1 MTTDNEKGP
10 LNQMESGQ
18 EKRSASEAR
27 ALSEIVNGT
36 PSENLCRR
44 GSPAPEQASETTA
57 QQPRTY
63 TTQPAESV
71 MGIALRQ
78 CGNEMEWRHILA
90 CNPEFAR
97 MLPHEYFPVGT
108 VLNLPPHPAAAS
120 RFEKP
125 EKSLAPE
132 GRSEARGRWIQAN
145 CPTGDIIESPSPSN
159 NREFPTSISEND
171 CEHRIALA
179 PSQPAAAPIDER
191 PCIVR
196 DDCKWPACRLDCII
210 DSRGQKAREGKS
222 LAELTAP
229 APADERAATFEEFR
243 DRCEHYHGFKDET
256 DDTQCTCPGNNRP
269 GSWCE
274 ESDCPRR
281 SRAASANE
289 TGAEGAKPVAWAA
302 EIIDALQGSFD
313 TEGITENDSGDALIR
328 LSSAIAAVEEVAESR
343 SPAMAAEAV
352 AIPAAVLDALRF
364 YANGSHFNIDHDHQD
379 FDTVSG
385 EPMNWL
391 YSTRDDDTTM
401 IEDGSIA
408 KAALCGKPL
417 GFEDPETPLE
427 GEVFTAAPQPAQA
440 AMPALTNAMRA
451 VITNES
457 GAYQSADDLYAAL
470 CAAADDERPAQADA
484 RVGLTDEQREAIQR
498 AIDYADM
505 SDRDSDAEALRALL
519 ATPLPEP
526 RAEATA
532 AARDV
537 LCERRRQAEQ
547 EGWTPEHDEKHRDHE
562 LSCAAGCYAMHT
574 LAYPA
579 GDPPPAW
586 PWAADW
592 WKPTT
597 HRRNLMK
604 AGALILA
611 EIEKIDRATARSG
624 DAS

>member
-44 GSPAPEQASETTA
+44 GSPATEQASETTA

-108 VLNLPPHPAAAS
+108 VLILPPPPAAAS
-120 RFEKP
+120 RFEQP

-132 GRSEARGRWIQAN
+132 GGSEARGRWIQAN

-159 NREFPTSISEND
+159 NREFPTSMSESD

-179 PSQPAAAPIDER
+179 PSQPAAAPLDKPSVNDTITFSGDSLTLSGAQLLEALDFIAPDRDADQLESEVTIQYGEGHTGKGMYCWCTEYPEEGAIFIDGSTA
-191 PCIVR
+191 V
-196 DDCKWPACRLDCII
+196 PA
-210 DSRGQKAREGKS
+210 
-222 LAELTAP
+222 AP
-229 APADERAATFEEFR
+229 AP
-243 DRCEHYHGFKDET
+243 
-256 DDTQCTCPGNNRP
+256 
-269 GSWCE
+269 
-274 ESDCPRR
+274 
-281 SRAASANE
+281 
-289 TGAEGAKPVAWAA
+289 
-302 EIIDALQGSFD
+302 
-313 TEGITENDSGDALIR
+313 
-328 LSSAIAAVEEVAESR
+328 
-343 SPAMAAEAV
+343 SP
-352 AIPAAVLDALRF
+352 
-364 YANGSHFNIDHDHQD
+364 
-379 FDTVSG
+379 
-385 EPMNWL
+385 
-391 YSTRDDDTTM
+391 
-401 IEDGSIA
+401 
-408 KAALCGKPL
+408 
-417 GFEDPETPLE
+417 
-427 GEVFTAAPQPAQA
+427 
-440 AMPALTNAMRA
+440 
-451 VITNES
+451 
-457 GAYQSADDLYAAL
+457 
-470 CAAADDERPAQADA
+470 ADA

-597 HRRNLMK
+597 HRSNLVK

>member
-18 EKRSASEAR
+18 QKRSASEAR

-44 GSPAPEQASETTA
+44 GSPAPKQASETTE

-120 RFEKP
+120 RFEQP

-132 GRSEARGRWIQAN
+132 GGSEARGRWIQAN
-145 CPTGDIIESPSPSN
+145 CPTGDIIKSPSPSN
-159 NREFPTSISEND
+159 NREFPTSMSESD

-179 PSQPAAAPIDER
+179 PAQPAAAAIENAELASVTRMFHAACADLGLINEALGLDPEDGGAAPILEA
-191 PCIVR
+191 IEE
-196 DDCKWPACRLDCII
+196 L
-210 DSRGQKAREGKS
+210 KAR
-222 LAELTAP
+222 AP
-229 APADERAATFEEFR
+229 SPADDRALPMMRNAFR
-243 DRCEHYHGFKDET
+243 VTEVSGDPDPVKQRFYMRF
-256 DDTQCTCPGNNRP
+256 
-269 GSWCE
+269 SF
-274 ESDCPRR
+274 R
-281 SRAASANE
+281 S
-289 TGAEGAKPVAWAA
+289 
-302 EIIDALQGSFD
+302 IDAL
-313 TEGITENDSGDALIR
+313 
-328 LSSAIAAVEEVAESR
+328 
-343 SPAMAAEAV
+343 
-352 AIPAAVLDALRF
+352 
-364 YANGSHFNIDHDHQD
+364 H
-379 FDTVSG
+379 
-385 EPMNWL
+385 
-391 YSTRDDDTTM
+391 
-401 IEDGSIA
+401 
-408 KAALCGKPL
+408 
-417 GFEDPETPLE
+417 
-427 GEVFTAAPQPAQA
+427 
-440 AMPALTNAMRA
+440 
-451 VITNES
+451 
-457 GAYQSADDLYAAL
+457 
-470 CAAADDERPAQADA
+470 AADDEWRKFVAAPVSALADA
-484 RVGLTDEQREAIQR
+484 AEARLTNEQRDVLTWAIGR
-498 AIDYADM
+498 ANAQGEDACADV
-505 SDRDSDAEALRALL
+505 LRSIL
-519 ATPLPEP
+519 ASQPGQPEP
-526 RAEATA
+526 SAEVTD

-537 LCERRRQAEQ
+537 LCERRRQVEQ

-586 PWAADW
+586 PWGADW

-597 HRRNLMK
+597 HRRNLVK

-611 EIEKIDRATARSG
+611 EIEKIDRAAARSG

>member
-120 RFEKP
+120 RFEQP

-132 GRSEARGRWIQAN
+132 GGSEARGRWIQAN
-145 CPTGDIIESPSPSN
+145 CPTGDIIKSPSPSN
-159 NREFPTSISEND
+159 NREFPTSMSELA

-179 PSQPAAAPIDER
+179 PSQPAAAPIDAWVAEAMRLADLHAYAGKAEDIAPNREELER
-191 PCIVR
+191 HLR
-196 DDCKWPACRLDCII
+196 TRAQPAP
-210 DSRGQKAREGKS
+210 S
-222 LAELTAP
+222 
-229 APADERAATFEEFR
+229 PADERAAFEAWVS
-243 DRCEHYHGFKDET
+243 T
-256 DDTQCTCPGNNRP
+256 NSSLPATCDVRGVYVNITVRA
-269 GSWCE
+269 WWTAWQA
-274 ESDCPRR
+274 
-281 SRAASANE
+281 RAASANE
-289 TGAEGAKPVAWAA
+289 TGAEGVLIERLK
-302 EIIDALQGSFD
+302 LLL
-313 TEGITENDSGDALIR
+313 SGDAAFCRTIVAR
-328 LSSAIAAVEEVAESR
+328 AAIEQAIAILSR

-352 AIPAAVLDALRF
+352 ASPAA
-364 YANGSHFNIDHDHQD
+364 
-379 FDTVSG
+379 
-385 EPMNWL
+385 
-391 YSTRDDDTTM
+391 
-401 IEDGSIA
+401 
-408 KAALCGKPL
+408 
-417 GFEDPETPLE
+417 
-427 GEVFTAAPQPAQA
+427 GEVYQVKLPGDSESTWRDATESAFAVTTEAHRRIVYRAPQ
-440 AMPALTNAMRA
+440 
-451 VITNES
+451 
-457 GAYQSADDLYAAL
+457 
-470 CAAADDERPAQADA
+470 PAQADA

-597 HRRNLMK
+597 HRRNLVK

>member
-210 DSRGQKAREGKS
+210 DSRNQKAREGKS

-229 APADERAATFEEFR
+229 
-243 DRCEHYHGFKDET
+243 
-256 DDTQCTCPGNNRP
+256 
-269 GSWCE
+269 
-274 ESDCPRR
+274 
-281 SRAASANE
+281 
-289 TGAEGAKPVAWAA
+289 
-302 EIIDALQGSFD
+302 
-313 TEGITENDSGDALIR
+313 
-328 LSSAIAAVEEVAESR
+328 
-343 SPAMAAEAV
+343 SP
-352 AIPAAVLDALRF
+352 
-364 YANGSHFNIDHDHQD
+364 
-379 FDTVSG
+379 
-385 EPMNWL
+385 
-391 YSTRDDDTTM
+391 
-401 IEDGSIA
+401 
-408 KAALCGKPL
+408 
-417 GFEDPETPLE
+417 
-427 GEVFTAAPQPAQA
+427 
-440 AMPALTNAMRA
+440 
-451 VITNES
+451 
-457 GAYQSADDLYAAL
+457 
-470 CAAADDERPAQADA
+470 ADA

-519 ATPLPEP
+519 AIPLPEP
-526 RAEATA
+526 RAEVTDWQPIETAPKDGTLVLLVATRHSMLYPNPEMIVGA
-532 AARDV
+532 YRRGWWSGPAVLSHVTHWMPLPAAPFDAAR
-537 LCERRRQAEQ
+537 
-547 EGWTPEHDEKHRDHE
+547 
-562 LSCAAGCYAMHT
+562 AG
-574 LAYPA
+574 
-579 GDPPPAW
+579 
-586 PWAADW
+586 
-592 WKPTT
+592 
-597 HRRNLMK
+597 
-604 AGALILA
+604 
-611 EIEKIDRATARSG
+611 E
-624 DAS
+624 AS